1 MRKLKI
7 GILDYGLG
15 NLGSIYN
22 MLKYIDFEPSIVN
35 EFSTLKNYDL
45 LILPGV
51 GKFDAGVNK
60 LLEKDYYS
68 KLKSFL
74 LDRKKF
80 LLGICLGMQLL
91 CKSSEEGKRDGLG
104 IFDAKVIKFNSKFK
118 EKLLI
123 PHMGW
128 NTVNSTNDKSI
139 LDGIKN
145 PSRFYFVHS
154 YYVDCK
160 NKEDILLT
168 TEYGFKF
175 TSAIKKDNVIGFQ
188 FHPEKSHKYG
198 MRLFKNTFESL

>member
-1 MRKLKI
+1 MTNIRI

-22 MLKYIDFEPSIVN
+22 MLKYIEFNPTIVN
-35 EFSTLKNYDL
+35 NFTSLKDYDL

-51 GKFDAGVNK
+51 GKFDTGIDR
-60 LLEKDYYS
+60 LMEKNFYHEI
-68 KLKSFL
+68 KSHVFE
-74 LDRKKF
+74 KQKF

-91 CKSSEEGKRDGLG
+91 CHDSEEGTRKGLG
-104 IFDAKVIKFNSKFK
+104 IFDANVIKLNKKFT

-128 NTVNSTNDKSI
+128 NYVHSEKDKY
-139 LDGIKN
+139 LLNGIKN
-145 PSRFYFVHS
+145 PNKFYFVHS

-160 NKEDILLT
+160 NKEDILFT

-175 TSAIKKDNVIGFQ
+175 PSAIKKDNVMGVQ

-198 MRLFKNTFESL
+198 MKLFKNILQNL

>member
-1 MRKLKI
+1 MQKIKI

-15 NLGSIYN
+15 NVGSIYN
-22 MLKYIDFEPSIVN
+22 MLKHIEFNPTIVS
-35 EFSTLKNYDL
+35 EFSNFKNYDL

-51 GKFDAGVNK
+51 GKFDTGVCRLIDKNFYF
-60 LLEKDYYS
+60 EI
-68 KLKSFL
+68 KSFV
-74 LDRKKF
+74 LDKEKF

-91 CKSSEEGKRDGLG
+91 CKNSEEGTKEGLG
-104 IFDAKVIKFNSKFK
+104 MINARVIKLNKKCK

-128 NTVNSTNDKSI
+128 NSVHSEKDKYL
-139 LDGIKN
+139 LDGIKI

-160 NKEDILLT
+160 NKEDILFT
-168 TEYGFKF
+168 TEYGLKF
-175 TSAIKKDNVIGFQ
+175 PSAIKKDNVIGFQ

-198 MRLFKNTFESL
+198 IKLFKNLLESL